1 MKVVVILG
9 SGEGTNFSAIV
20 NRARSKK
27 WDVKLFAI
35 SNVPGSNFVRR
46 AKEAGIDC
54 KPIDGSLGKKYLN
67 EVLLNTL
74 KDLNPTLVVL
84 AGYMK
89 VLPSKIVREFE
100 NKIINIHPSLL
111 PSFKG
116 AHAVKDSMNYG
127 VKWTGVTIHIVNEE
141 LDAGPILAQ
150 AVVPILNDDTIE
162 ILTERIHRV
171 EHEMYPFVIE
181 KILGGERFEGAFECQ
196 Q

>member
-27 WDVKLFAI
+27 WNVKLFAI

-54 KPIDGSLGKKYLN
+54 KPIDGSSGNEYLN
-67 EVLLNTL
+67 EVLLSTL
-74 KDLNPTLVVL
+74 KDLKPSLVIL

-89 VLPSKIVREFE
+89 ILPSKIVKEFE

-116 AHAVKDSMNYG
+116 AHAIRDSMDYG

-141 LDAGPILAQ
+141 VDAGPILAQ
-150 AVVPILNDDTIE
+150 TVVPILNDDTIKT
-162 ILTERIHRV
+162 LTERIHRA
-171 EHEMYPFVIE
+171 EHKMYPLVIE